1 MNTQQVHQ
9 EFSRNLNVEFEKEP
23 CCQQECPIC
32 YDCITDINTT
42 TTECGH
48 KFHSSCIFNNLK
60 YGLDCPLCRTEL
72 VKVEKE
78 KEKND
83 DDDEEEYDSD
93 EEYDEE
99 GEFDDDDYDSDDEND
114 DEPDNDN
121 EPDRKTK
128 KFDFTMEQV
137 AKRMMKMNISYADL
151 IGYMLADSNKQ
162 MVEQDKKKYSRKTTR
177 NISKI
182 LYDIIEY
189 QVAVDYSDERTYAQV
204 VAQN

>member
-1 MNTQQVHQ
+1 MNTQQVQ
-9 EFSRNLNVEFEKEP
+9 QVPRNLNVEFEKEP
-23 CCQQECPIC
+23 CCQQQECPIC
-32 YDCITDINTT
+32 YDCITNINTT

-78 KEKND
+78 ENEGEE
-83 DDDEEEYDSD
+83 DDDEEEYDDDD
-93 EEYDEE
+93 EEYDS
-99 GEFDDDDYDSDDEND
+99 SDDEESD
-114 DEPDNDN
+114 DEDN
-121 EPDRKTK
+121 EDNINDEQPEVK
-128 KFDFTMEQV
+128 KYDFTMEQV

-189 QVAVDYSDERTYAQV
+189 QVAVDYRDERTYAQV

>member
-1 MNTQQVHQ
+1 MNTQQAHQ

-23 CCQQECPIC
+23 CCQEECPIC
-32 YDCITDINTT
+32 YDCITNINTT

-78 KEKND
+78 ENEGEE
-83 DDDEEEYDSD
+83 DDDEEEYDDDD
-93 EEYDEE
+93 EEYDS
-99 GEFDDDDYDSDDEND
+99 SDDEESD
-114 DEPDNDN
+114 DEDNDN
-121 EPDRKTK
+121 NINDEQPEIK
-128 KFDFTMEQV
+128 KYDFTMEQV

-182 LYDIIEY
+182 LFDIIEY
-189 QVAVDYSDERTYAQV
+189 QVAVDYRDERTYAQV

>member
-1 MNTQQVHQ
+1 M
-9 EFSRNLNVEFEKEP
+9 
-23 CCQQECPIC
+23 
-32 YDCITDINTT
+32 
-42 TTECGH
+42 
-48 KFHSSCIFNNLK
+48 
-60 YGLDCPLCRTEL
+60 DCPLCRTEL
-72 VKVEKE
+72 VKVDKE

-93 EEYDEE
+93 EEYDED
-99 GEFDDDDYDSDDEND
+99 GEFDDDDYDSDDENEDEND
-114 DEPDNDN
+114 DENEN

-128 KFDFTMEQV
+128 KYDFTMEQV

-162 MVEQDKKKYSRKTTR
+162 MVEQDKKKYSRKITR

-189 QVAVDYSDERTYAQV
+189 QVAVDYRDERTYAQV
-204 VAQN
+204 VAQE